1 MILCKYFHVVPQ
13 VQLCIC
19 SPLKLLEAPDLPLS
33 FAFLLFPPE
42 LFFPTC
48 DSPTAAAFSG
58 VGPSHS
64 VPLPLRRD
72 NNFIKDFPQL
82 ADGLMVIPLPVEE
95 QCRGVLSEPFPNLQL
110 LTGIACR
117 SSWF

>member
-1 MILCKYFHVVPQ
+1 MILCKYFVMPQ

-19 SPLKLLEAPDLPLS
+19 SLLKLLEAPDLPFS
-33 FAFLLFPPE
+33 FAFFFVSAGT
-42 LFFPTC
+42 FFPTC
-48 DSPTAAAFSG
+48 NSPTAAAFSG